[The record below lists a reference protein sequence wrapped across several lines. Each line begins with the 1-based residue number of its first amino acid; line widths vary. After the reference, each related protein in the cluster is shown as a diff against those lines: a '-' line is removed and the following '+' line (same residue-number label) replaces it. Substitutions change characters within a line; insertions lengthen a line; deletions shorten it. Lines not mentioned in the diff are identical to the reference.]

1 MEIYGKEVPFK
12 ISSVKC
18 AAALERALDEMGEAE
33 EKIQKLPTDR
43 CSDVL
48 MAMIEMFRSFFRT
61 ATGEDPLSD
70 CDDYEEAQEAYYKFL
85 DDVKA
90 QKSKV
95 FAPYSPNR
103 IK

>member
-18 AAALERALDEMGEAE
+18 AAAFEKALDELDEAE
-33 EKIQKLPTDR
+33 EKIKDLPKDR
-43 CSDVL
+43 CSTILVEL
-48 MAMIEMFRSFFRT
+48 VKMFREFFKT
-61 ATGEDPLSD
+61 ATGEDPLDD

-85 DDVKA
+85 EDIKL

-95 FAPYSPNR
+95 FAPYSPKR